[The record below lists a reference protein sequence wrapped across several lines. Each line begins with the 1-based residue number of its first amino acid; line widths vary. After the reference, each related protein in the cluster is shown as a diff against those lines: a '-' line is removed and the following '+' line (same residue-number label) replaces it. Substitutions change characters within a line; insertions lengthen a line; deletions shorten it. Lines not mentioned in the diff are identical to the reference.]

1 MTRVDIR
8 LSGLLFRLA
17 GLRSVAQSC
26 RTARFPR
33 RREGFCLVDRQQPR
47 IEARSVTYTRGAWL
61 FRAFKGLLFLFTQRP
76 LSTPFVYRRAHK
88 SVIPAA
94 TGQYDVWN
102 LPHPHP
108 AQYGFAMN
116 LEMVGY
122 LLDCQPRLR
131 LAGDYWRIF
140 APQLTS
146 NQNYRLHSSFR
157 PSPPGGRNLAKS
169 IWPLMTPACFQREH
183 IFSTRSAIM
192 PVGLL

>member
-26 RTARFPR
+26 RTTRFSQEERGGLPR
-33 RREGFCLVDRQQPR
+33 KPTTAPDRRADGVVHE
-47 IEARSVTYTRGAWL
+47 GAWL
-61 FRAFKGLLFLFTQRP
+61 FRAPQGLLFLFTQRP
-76 LSTPFVYRRAHK
+76 LPTPFVYHRTHE
-88 SVIPAA
+88 SVILAA
-94 TGQYDVWN
+94 TGQYDVWDF
-102 LPHPHP
+102 PHSHP

-116 LEMVGY
+116 LKMVGH

-146 NQNYRLHSSFR
+146 NQNYRLHR
-157 PSPPGGRNLAKS
+157 
-169 IWPLMTPACFQREH
+169 
-183 IFSTRSAIM
+183 
-192 PVGLL
+192 V

>member
-1 MTRVDIR
+1 MAT
-8 LSGLLFRLA
+8 G
-17 GLRSVAQSC
+17 RSSETP
-26 RTARFPR
+26 TATNMAIT
-33 RREGFCLVDRQQPR
+33 V
-47 IEARSVTYTRGAWL
+47 ARSVTHTRGAWL

-76 LSTPFVYRRAHK
+76 LSTPFVYHRAHK
-88 SVIPAA
+88 PVILAA

-102 LPHPHP
+102 FPHSHP

-169 IWPLMTPACFQREH
+169 IWPLMTQACFQREH
-183 IFSTRSAIM
+183 IFSTHFATM